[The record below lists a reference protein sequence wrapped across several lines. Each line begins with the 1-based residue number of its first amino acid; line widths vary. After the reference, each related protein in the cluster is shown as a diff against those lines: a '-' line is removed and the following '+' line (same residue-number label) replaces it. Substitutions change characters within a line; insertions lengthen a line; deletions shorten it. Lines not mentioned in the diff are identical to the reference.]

1 MNLPGSSEGQ
11 QRTDPPDYL
20 PTLVEAPDFPAA
32 ALFALTE
39 LARLAGSHR
48 GFLLFI
54 DPPAESLVT
63 ACQMGCAPGEHL
75 RSTPLGDLS
84 HPWVVAALAMRP
96 ARSRP
101 DETPPRLPLTD
112 WIALPLPQ
120 TYVRGAPAPVLPRRA
135 TEVLRANGA
144 DLVPHVPRP
153 GQSPAGVVV
162 LEASNLPDDAVSQL
176 VRLASLSGPVLS
188 RLAAIGSSRRENDHL
203 RQVSSRLTLML
214 NALPDPV
221 VITDSANNILVQN
234 QRAEHLLAAR
244 ESDSPGRRRALELNN
259 LLFTS
264 GLARAVMTAGVRTAP
279 RELTLVDPL
288 EGVELLFELLSHPL
302 GESGE
307 GEGAVLSVLRDVT
320 DLRRAADELE
330 HQVKRGRQA
339 EMQATK
345 ERDRLNLIL
354 ANVADPI
361 LVTDDR
367 AKILL
372 MNEKAEQLFDVGG
385 TTDTYDYRVKQAAL
399 SNDTK
404 FSAFV
409 GEFALAPERD
419 RHERMMLV
427 RPEDGAL
434 LPVEVVSG
442 KINNGRGEA
451 VAIVSVMHDLTKQVE
466 NERLYREVKAFSDE
480 LEARVRAATSDLEA
494 QNERLKWQSQELEKA
509 NKLKSDFLA
518 SMSHELRTPINAIM
532 GHASLMIDQIQGPLN
547 DRQRDGLRRIRAAAQ
562 DLLTLI
568 NDLLDLA
575 RIEAGKMPVTYER
588 VDPRIVIAEIHQQV
602 EPMVQKRG
610 LTFSSSVAE
619 ECREIETDRQKFKQI
634 LLNLVSNAIKF
645 TPRGGITV
653 AVCIEGADELRVDV
667 TDTGIG
673 IKGSDLEMIW
683 EDFRQVDQSMTR
695 EVGGT
700 GLGLSIVRK
709 LLDRLGGRAS
719 VVSTYGA
726 GTTFT
731 LVFPLSRERR
741 REEAAEAALPAA
753 G

>member
-1 MNLPGSSEGQ
+1 M
-11 QRTDPPDYL
+11 DPPDYL

-39 LARLAGSHR
+39 LARLANSPR
-48 GFLLFI
+48 GFVLFL
-54 DPPAESLVT
+54 DPPSETLLSVS
-63 ACQMGCAPGEHL
+63 QVGCGPDDEL
-75 RSTPLGDLS
+75 EPLPVGDLS
-84 HPWVVAALAMRP
+84 HPWVVAALAIRP
-96 ARSRP
+96 ARSRR
-101 DETPPRLPLTD
+101 DEPVAARLPIGD

-120 TYVRGAPAPVLPRRA
+120 AYLRGAPVPLQSRHA

-144 DLVPHVPRP
+144 DIVAFGARP

-162 LEASNLPDDAVSQL
+162 LDATKLREETVSQL
-176 VRLASLSGPVLS
+176 VRLAALTGPVLG
-188 RLAAIGSSRRENDHL
+188 RLAAIGATRRENDHL
-203 RQVSSRLTLML
+203 RQVSGRLTLML

-221 VITDSANNILVQN
+221 VITDAANNILVQN
-234 QRAEHLLAAR
+234 GRAEHLLASR
-244 ESDSPGRRRALELNN
+244 DSDSPGRRRALELNN

-302 GESGE
+302 GGSGE

-345 ERDRLNLIL
+345 ERDRLNLML

-399 SNDTK
+399 GNDTK

-409 GEFALAPERD
+409 GEFALSPERS
-419 RHERMMLV
+419 RHERMTLV

-442 KINNGRGEA
+442 KINNERGEA
-451 VAIVSVMHDLTKQVE
+451 VAIVSVLHDLTKQVE
-466 NERLYREVKAFSDE
+466 NERLYRELKAFSDE

-494 QNERLKWQSQELEKA
+494 QNERLKWQSQEVEKA

-532 GHASLMIDQIQGPLN
+532 GHASLTIDQIHGPLN
-547 DRQRDGLRRIRAAAQ
+547 DRQRDAVRRIRAAAQ

-588 VDPRIVIAEIHQQV
+588 VDPRHVIAEVHQQV

-610 LTFSSSVAE
+610 LTFAASVAE
-619 ECREIETDRQKFKQI
+619 DCREIETDRQKFKQI
-634 LLNLVSNAIKF
+634 LLNLISNAIKF

-653 AVCIEGADELRVDV
+653 SVRIEHGDELRVDV

-673 IKGSDLEMIW
+673 IKGTDLEMIW

-719 VVSTYGA
+719 VTSTYGT

-741 REEAAEAALPAA
+741 REDAQEPAMPAL

>member
-1 MNLPGSSEGQ
+1 MNPPGSSEGP
-11 QRTDPPDYL
+11 RTDPPDYL

-39 LARLAGSHR
+39 LARLAGADR
-48 GFLLFI
+48 GVLLFI
-54 DPPAESLVT
+54 GQPAEYLVAECELDT
-63 ACQMGCAPGEHL
+63 APGDKYAPL
-75 RSTPLGDLS
+75 PLGDLS
-84 HPWVVAALAMRP
+84 NPWVAAALAMRP
-96 ARSRP
+96 ARSRR
-101 DETPPRLPLTD
+101 DERSARLPLVD

-120 TYVRGAPAPVLPRRA
+120 TYVRGAPVPLQPRHA
-135 TEVLRANGA
+135 TEILRANGA
-144 DLVPHVPRP
+144 ELVPHVARP

-162 LEASNLPDDAVSQL
+162 LDASKLPEDAAEQL

-188 RLAAIGSSRRENDHL
+188 RLAAIGNSRRENDHL

-264 GLARAVMTAGVRTAP
+264 GLARAVMTADVRTAP

-302 GESGE
+302 GGNGE

-320 DLRRAADELE
+320 DLRRAAEELE

-339 EMQATK
+339 EVQATK

-399 SNDTK
+399 GNDTK

-409 GEFALAPERD
+409 GEFALSPERD
-419 RHERMMLV
+419 RHERVTLV

-442 KINNGRGEA
+442 KINNDRGEA
-451 VAIVSVMHDLTKQVE
+451 VAIVSVLHDLTKQVE
-466 NERLYREVKAFSDE
+466 NERLYREVKAASDE
-480 LEARVRAATSDLEA
+480 LEARVRAATSDLA
-494 QNERLKWQSQELEKA
+494 SQNERLKWQSGELEKA

-532 GHASLMIDQIQGPLN
+532 GHASLMIDQIHGTLN
-547 DRQRDGLRRIRAAAQ
+547 DRQRDALRRIRAAAQ

-588 VDPRIVIAEIHQQV
+588 VDPRSVIAEIHQQV

-610 LTFSSSVAE
+610 LTFASSVSE
-619 ECREIETDRQKFKQI
+619 ECRDIETDRQKFKQI
-634 LLNLVSNAIKF
+634 LLNLISNAIKF

-653 AVCIEGADELRVDV
+653 TVCIERGDELRVDV

-731 LVFPLSRERR
+731 LVFPLVRERR
-741 REEAAEAALPAA
+741 REEAAEPALPAA